1 MNGFTV
7 VLAVVGVLGVLYLAY
22 RGLVQGKQFYGVERS
37 REAGWDA
44 ALQSTLDLAEV
55 RGWAVDDAPSAREWP
70 ADLAAA
76 RADRRTCLLAVRGPD
91 FEASVWSGKERLPGA
106 TAGVQ
111 SRLWLLRLTA
121 PGVLD
126 ELFLRRSSSGEELAL
141 LPERFGDR
149 VEVQE
154 PVGGIV
160 AGGDFLAA
168 RERLGPLVDQV
179 VSSGSW
185 VITAPDDVSVLAT
198 LVPDADGFTWRVD
211 LARRVAAALS

>member
-1 MNGFTV
+1 MAQV
-7 VLAVVGVLGVLYLAY
+7 VLAVLGVLYLAY
-22 RGLVQGKQFYGVERS
+22 RGLVQGEQFYGVERS
-37 REAGWDA
+37 REQGWDA

-55 RGWAVDDAPSAREWP
+55 QGWQVDDAPSAREWP
-70 ADLAAA
+70 PDLAAA

-106 TAGVQ
+106 AAGVR
-111 SRLWLLRLTA
+111 SRSWLLRLVA
-121 PGVLD
+121 PQVLD
-126 ELFLRRSSSGEELAL
+126 ELLVRRSGGPEELAL
-141 LPERFGDR
+141 LPARFEGR
-149 VEVQE
+149 IEVQE

-168 RERLGPLVDQV
+168 RDRLGPLVDQV
-179 VSSGSW
+179 ASSGSW
-185 VITAPDDVSVLAT
+185 VITAPGDVSVLAT